1 MHKSQTRIDQR
12 VKKWQ
17 DLRQAVESVKHSAQ
31 TAMEENERIFSE
43 LLLSIKR
50 KYNESWQSLSGP
62 SGYEDLNNICAAPN
76 YSFDATKRA
85 IAALTLQVEEVSKTE
100 MRKISG
106 ADSCQLSLEVN
117 SVHRNLHLSEGN
129 RSATMKSEPKN
140 YPDHPDRF
148 EQWQQ

>member
-1 MHKSQTRIDQR
+1 
-12 VKKWQ
+12 
-17 DLRQAVESVKHSAQ
+17 
-31 TAMEENERIFSE
+31 MEENERIFSE

-50 KYNESWQSLSGP
+50 KYNEVEEMIRSHEKTTSWQSLSGP

-148 EQWQQ
+148 EQWQQDYFRYAIQW